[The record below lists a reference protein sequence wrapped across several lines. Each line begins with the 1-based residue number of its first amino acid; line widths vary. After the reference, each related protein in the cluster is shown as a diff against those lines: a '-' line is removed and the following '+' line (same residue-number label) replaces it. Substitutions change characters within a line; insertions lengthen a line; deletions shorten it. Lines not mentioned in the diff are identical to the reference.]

1 MGLCQDI
8 IQPPLDLGP
17 PGTFLKDDALLFLV
31 LLTQLD
37 AQLAVVVGPS
47 EGLLGDEV
55 VDRGLPAHELV
66 TEARRGPLWDREEG
80 ISAPTP

>member
-1 MGLCQDI
+1 LGLCQDI

-31 LLTQLD
+31 LVTEID
-37 AQLAVVVGPS
+37 AELAVVVEPS

-55 VDRGLPAHELV
+55 VDRGLPAQELV
-66 TEARRGPLWDREEG
+66 TEERRGPLWDGEEG
-80 ISAPTP
+80 ISAPTL